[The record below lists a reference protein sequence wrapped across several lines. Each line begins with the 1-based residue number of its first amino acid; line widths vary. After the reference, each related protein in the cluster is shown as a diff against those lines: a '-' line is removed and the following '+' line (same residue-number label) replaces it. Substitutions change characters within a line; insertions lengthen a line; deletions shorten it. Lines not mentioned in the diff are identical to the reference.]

1 MRQGSKVRDQGPGAR
16 DQRSGVRDQRTGIRD
31 QGLGIKGQESGIR
44 GQGSAKSERT
54 RLDRGG
60 GGRTV
65 TLILSAG
72 RFDGCED
79 GAWVSLA

>member
-1 MRQGSKVRDQGPGAR
+1 MRQGSKVRDQGPGIKG
-16 DQRSGVRDQRTGIRD
+16 QESGIRDQRTGIRD
-31 QGLGIKGQESGIR
+31 QGSGIKGQESGIR

-65 TLILSAG
+65 TLILPAG
-72 RFDGCED
+72 RFDRCGD